1 MTHGDADIIINEC
14 AADLRYREA
23 LRSERRQRVPV
34 AHGGHRQA
42 PGPRPAPAPVHGLL
56 GRVELAEPTDIVDGT
71 DFYIGSHYRDRDD
84 LVLSVVFSWAAPIA
98 STFFTSWSQHELCS
112 QVTSRRT
119 LLRRLGGEVTDY
131 VDDPGPARG
140 RTEPFARRKLAIPKA
155 PTRRPLPRRNAEV
168 PPVPE
173 QRHALED
180 EAETA
185 TSPKQ
190 VPVVPAIAP
199 AREPMRAERAVFA
212 AISAPR
218 KERLTSVLATLQPD
232 QYEMVTA
239 ASDRSLVIEGHPG
252 TGKTVVAAHRA
263 AYLVHPSHEPR
274 PLRRVLVIGPTE
286 HYVQY
291 IRGVLDELNGG
302 AGVVHAMSLDSAML
316 DVRGLSASLDNTQPT
331 DQREVD
337 YELYDLAS
345 QAEHLL
351 REEGHLNEPISHA
364 ASVEK
369 TYEALRA
376 NRVGRTHLTQD
387 LGRATFLRALPAFTA
402 AQTMRRYLQILAA
415 CGRAVAG
422 VGPYSYDHVVVDEAQ
437 DLSPLEWAVLRSLNP
452 SGRWTLLG
460 DLNQRRSDLSYRDWT
475 SVSRLLAVDDIPV
488 KALRRGY
495 RTSAAIMEFASRLLP
510 EAERSVASLQA
521 GGEPPRVRKIAAD
534 RLYAQVV
541 DEVSALHDRHPE
553 GTVVVIGVHPPES
566 IRALRVAGFHND
578 PQRPDTMVN
587 DVRQVRVLTPQQAR
601 GLEFDAAVVVEPINF
616 PKPIGRHG
624 LLYTSLTRA
633 NRELVVLHTG
643 QIQRELRTPEP
654 VVEAPVLRQNPAPKR
669 AVGPRGT
676 RFLIVGSEDWN
687 DQVAVREMLRFAA
700 EKYGNPSDVRFF
712 TEDGGR
718 GLRQEELEL
727 LLSTMRDASSTN
739 VLLVFDGGLQ
749 PIGRRSILD
758 TAKNVGVPVWRW
770 SPKLGMPIRPEHD
783 EFVNFWWMAIH
794 DVLARKLAAD
804 ADIRRRSRALPLMK
818 FVDAME
824 DYNTAAKVPSNV
836 RGYKPLCDL
845 LGNRCHRRRVNRIVF
860 RRVWTRVN
868 GAGHSSVGAPA
879 SAPAPRSARNRA
891 R

>member
-1 MTHGDADIIINEC
+1 MTHGDADIITNEQ
-14 AADLRYREA
+14 AADLRYRGA
-23 LRSERRQRVPV
+23 LRSERRLPV

-42 PGPRPAPAPVHGLL
+42 PGPRPVPAPVHGLL

-71 DFYIGSHYRDRDD
+71 NFYVGSHYLDRDD
-84 LVLSVVFSWAAPIA
+84 LDLLVFSWAAPIA
-98 STFFTSWSQHELCS
+98 STFFTSWNQHELCS

-119 LLRRLGGEVTDY
+119 LLRRRGDEVIGY

-155 PTRRPLPRRNAEV
+155 PTRRPLPRRNAEAS
-168 PPVPE
+168 PVPE
-173 QRHALED
+173 QRHHPLED
-180 EAETA
+180 EAA
-185 TSPKQ
+185 AAASPAQ
-190 VPVVPAIAP
+190 VSVAPAIAP
-199 AREPMRAERAVFA
+199 AREPMRAERAVLA

-218 KERLTSVLATLQPD
+218 RERLTSVLATLQPD
-232 QYEMVTA
+232 QYEIVTA

-263 AYLVHPSHEPR
+263 AYLVHPEHEPR

-302 AGVVHAMSLDSAML
+302 AGVVDAMSLDSAML
-316 DVRGLSASLDNTQPT
+316 DVRGLSASLDSTQPI

-337 YELYDLAS
+337 HELYDLAS
-345 QAEHLL
+345 EAVHLM

-364 ASVEK
+364 AGVEK

-376 NRVGRTHLTQD
+376 NRVGITHLTPD
-387 LGRATFLRALPAFTA
+387 LGRAAFLRALPAFAA

-460 DLNQRRSDLSYRDWT
+460 DLNQRRSDLSHPDWS
-475 SVSRLLAVDDIPV
+475 SVSRLLAVDDMPV
-488 KALRRGY
+488 VELRRGY

-510 EAERSVASLQA
+510 EAERSVVSLQA

-534 RLYAQVV
+534 RLYAHVV

-566 IRALRVAGFHND
+566 IRALRLAGFHND

-643 QIQRELRTPEP
+643 QIQRELRVPEP
-654 VVEAPVLRQNPAPKR
+654 VVEAPVLQHNPASKR
-669 AVGPRGT
+669 AAGPSGT
-676 RFLIVGSEDWN
+676 RLLIVGSEDWT
-687 DQVAVREMLRFAA
+687 DQVAVREMVRFAA

-718 GLRQEELEL
+718 GLRQEGLDL
-727 LLSTMRDASSTN
+727 LRATMRDSSSTN
-739 VLLVFDGGLQ
+739 VLLVFDGGLH
-749 PIGRRSILD
+749 PIGTRSILD
-758 TAKNVGVPVWRW
+758 TARNTGAPVWHW
-770 SPKLGMPIRPEHD
+770 SSKLDMPIRPEHHQ
-783 EFVNFWWMAIH
+783 FVNFWCDAIH
-794 DVLARKLAAD
+794 NVLARTLAAN
-804 ADIRRRSRALPLMK
+804 ADIRRLSRGLPLLR

-824 DYNTAAKVPSNV
+824 DYNTAAKVPAHV
-836 RGYKPLCDL
+836 RGCKPLRDL
-845 LGNRCHRRRVNRIVF
+845 LGSRYHRHRVNRVVF

-868 GAGHSSVGAPA
+868 GPDRSSVGAPA
-879 SAPAPRSARNRA
+879 SAPASRSARR
-891 R
+891 RTR

>member
-1 MTHGDADIIINEC
+1 MTHGNAAIITDER

-23 LRSERRQRVPV
+23 LRSERRQRLPV

-42 PGPRPAPAPVHGLL
+42 PGPSPAPAPVYGLL
-56 GRVELAEPTDIVDGT
+56 GRVALAEPTDIVDGT
-71 DFYIGSHYRDRDD
+71 DFYIGSDYHDRDG
-84 LVLSVVFSWAAPIA
+84 LVVFSWAAPIA
-98 STFFTSWSQHELCS
+98 STFFTSWNQHELCS

-119 LLRRLGGEVTDY
+119 LLRRRGDEVIDY

-140 RTEPFARRKLAIPKA
+140 QTEAFARRKLAIPKA
-155 PTRRPLPRRNAEV
+155 PTRRPLPRRSTEV
-168 PPVPE
+168 PPIPE

-185 TSPKQ
+185 TSPGQ
-190 VPVVPAIAP
+190 VSAASAIAP
-199 AREPMRAERAVFA
+199 AREPMRAERAVLA

-218 KERLTSVLATLQPD
+218 KERLTNVLATLQPD

-263 AYLVHPSHEPR
+263 AYLVHPEHEPR

-291 IRGVLDELNGG
+291 IRGVLAELNGG
-302 AGVVHAMSLDSAML
+302 AGVVDAMSLDSAML
-316 DVRGLSASLDNTQPT
+316 DVRGLSASLDNAQPI
-331 DQREVD
+331 DRREVD
-337 YELYDLAS
+337 HELYDLAS
-345 QAEHLL
+345 KAVHLL

-364 ASVEK
+364 ASVER

-376 NRVGRTHLTQD
+376 NRVGSTHLTQD
-387 LGRATFLRALPAFTA
+387 FGRATFLRALPAFTA
-402 AQTMRRYLQILAA
+402 AQTMRRCLQILAA
-415 CGRAVAG
+415 CGGAVAG

-437 DLSPLEWAVLRSLNP
+437 DLSPLEWAVLRFLNP

-460 DLNQRRSDLSYRDWT
+460 DLNQRRSDLSHPDWT
-475 SVSRLLAVDDIPV
+475 SVSRSLAVDDMPV
-488 KALRRGY
+488 VALRRGY

-510 EAERSVASLQA
+510 EAERSVISLQA

-541 DEVSALHDRHPE
+541 IEVSTLHDRHPE

-566 IRALRVAGFHND
+566 IRALQRAGFRND
-578 PQRPDTMVN
+578 PQRPNTMVN

-601 GLEFDAAVVVEPINF
+601 GLEFDAAIVVEPIKF
-616 PKPIGRHG
+616 PKPVGRHG

-654 VVEAPVLRQNPAPKR
+654 VVKASVLRQNPAPKS
-669 AVGPRGT
+669 AASPSGI
-676 RFLIVGSEDWN
+676 RFLIVGSEDYS

-700 EKYGNPSDVRFF
+700 EKYGNPSNVRFF
-712 TEDGGR
+712 TENGGR
-718 GLRQEELEL
+718 GLRQEKMDSLR
-727 LLSTMRDASSTN
+727 SMMRDASSTN
-739 VLLVFDGGLQ
+739 VLLVLDGGPH
-749 PIGRRSILD
+749 PIGRKMILD
-758 TAKNVGVPVWRW
+758 TARNAGVPIWRW
-770 SPKLGMPIRPEHD
+770 NSKLGLPIRPEHQ
-783 EFVNFWWMAIH
+783 EFVNFWWEAIH
-794 DVLARKLAAD
+794 DGLARVLAAD
-804 ADIRRRSRALPLMK
+804 ADIRRRSRALQLMR

-824 DYNTAAKVPSNV
+824 DYNTAAKVPAHV
-836 RGYKPLCDL
+836 RGCKPLRDL
-845 LGNRCHRRRVNRIVF
+845 LGSRYHRRRVNRIAF
-860 RRVWTRVN
+860 RRVWTKVN
-868 GAGHSSVGAPA
+868 GAGRSSVGAPA
-879 SAPAPRSARNRA
+879 PAPAPAPRPARHRA